1 MSQPLDGLV
10 KFTSAIGLN
19 RGHNTVHTMHRILSH
34 CRLGVFAGLLSASSW
49 VQAQS
54 ELKIFTAIEVEF
66 ATERGQSYQ
75 LQGSTDLGAWSN
87 IGEPVFGNGNPVN
100 QIFSAKDGGAVTF
113 GNYRLNVT
121 PITVP
126 GLAPWSFQ
134 GLSLG
139 LGDDGA
145 HEHYDFLSETNGVK
159 VSPTGTDPF
168 TYTFTRTGD
177 NEAQVKLVKGSSA
190 GDKDRRDL
198 YTFTFTA
205 AKLGTFVREEFR
217 GARLKDRDLGTF
229 TVLDGTQPPGGNPG
243 DTNSVPVAPPA
254 SLKGLA
260 YSFLSGATPERLEF
274 LSETTGIEI
283 EDKPRPDEDEPNKPF
298 SYTYAFTTPTNATL
312 VVNLPDNRRDEYD
325 LTFTQGAQGS
335 FVRREFRG
343 DLLTDTDN
351 GAFSP
356 AGNATSGGPNGGG
369 GGTPPDGNGSPVPE
383 LTGTRYLFR
392 SGATPDRLTF
402 TTATSGSEQ
411 STEED
416 DDANAFTYVYT
427 VKEGSAATLVVTF
440 KPGQRDEYDLTFNLD
455 GTGTFVRREVRDDV
469 VTDTDTGSFVRD
481 TGN

>member
-1 MSQPLDGLV
+1 MRNTAPDQAG
-10 KFTSAIGLN
+10 N
-19 RGHNTVHTMHRILSH
+19 RPHHLQNMNRLLQHF
-34 CRLGVFAGLLSASSW
+34 RLGAFAGAFLASSL
-49 VQAQS
+49 VHAQGD
-54 ELKIFTAIEVEF
+54 LKIFTAIEVEF
-66 ATERGQSYQ
+66 ATERGKSYQ
-75 LQGSTDLGAWSN
+75 LQGSADLAAWNN
-87 IGEPVFGNGNPVN
+87 IGDPVFGNGNTVN
-100 QIFSAKDGGAVTF
+100 QIFSAKGGGTVTF
-113 GNYRLNVT
+113 GNYRLDIT
-121 PITVP
+121 EITVP

-177 NEAQVKLVKGSSA
+177 NEAQVNLVKGSSA
-190 GDKDRRDL
+190 GDKARRDL

-205 AKLGTFVREEFR
+205 AKLGAFVREEFR
-217 GARLKDRDLGTF
+217 GTRLKDRDLGTF
-229 TVLDGTQPPGGNPG
+229 TVLDGTQPPGGGTGGNPG

-274 LSETTGIEI
+274 LSDTAGIEI

-298 SYTYAFTTPTNATL
+298 GYIYAFTTPTNATL
-312 VVNLPDNRRDEYD
+312 VVSLPDNRRDEYD
-325 LTFTQGAQGS
+325 LTFTQGAQGT

-343 DLLTDTDN
+343 DLLTDTDT

-356 AGNATSGGPNGGG
+356 AGNATSGGTNGGG
-369 GGTPPDGNGSPVPE
+369 GGTPPDGNGTPVTE
-383 LTGTRYLFR
+383 LTGTRYIFR

-402 TTATSGSEQ
+402 TSATTGTEQ
-411 STEED
+411 STKPE

-427 VKEGSAATLVVTF
+427 VKEGSVATLVVTF
-440 KPGQRDEYDLTFNLD
+440 KPGKRDEYDLTFNTD

-469 VTDTDTGSFVRD
+469 VTDTDSGSFVRE